1 MSLSVPVD
9 VLTLRRRLWLYRL
22 LSLVL
27 ALSLGALLVAVRL
40 AMVGL
45 GDPEVEVFD
54 VPARFEALSQA
65 HPDSADLSQTYFT
78 EDTASVHM
86 HVMGRGQACPLH
98 IHRQSHEATIIVT
111 GQAEVRQVWGNGDG
125 LAQRVGV
132 HGPGEL
138 IASPPFTGHAW
149 FNRDTDRML
158 GNLVFAWPPF
168 NGNFYVDG
176 EDARMRTGTAPFVH
190 VPATLLPSLR
200 EDVREERLPALNGR
214 MSSVLLAKGVHSLVA
229 TREAPVVVYVAQGEG
244 ALEAPE
250 ARPVKPG
257 QLWVLRRD
265 AKLRA
270 AEGRPL
276 ALYVFRPGA

>member
-1 MSLSVPVD
+1 MSVSVPAD
-9 VLTLRRRLWLYRL
+9 LLTLRRRLWLYRL

-27 ALSLGALLVAVRL
+27 ALALAVLLVAVRL

-54 VPARFEALSQA
+54 VPARFEALA
-65 HPDSADLSQTYFT
+65 RENPDSADISQTYFT

-86 HVMGRGQACPLH
+86 HVMGRGQTCPLH
-98 IHRQSHEATIIVT
+98 IHRRTHEATIIVT
-111 GQAEVRQVWGNGDG
+111 GQAEVRQSWGDGDG
-125 LAQRVGV
+125 LAHRMGV

-149 FNRDTDRML
+149 FNRATDRML

-168 NGNFYVDG
+168 DGNLYVEG
-176 EDARMRTGTAPFVH
+176 EDARMTKGTAPFVH
-190 VPATLLPSLR
+190 VPAAALASFR
-200 EDVREERLPALNGR
+200 EDVREQKLPALDGR
-214 MSSVLLAKGVHSLVA
+214 MSSVLLAKGTHALVA
-229 TREAPVVVYVAQGEG
+229 TREAPVVVYVAEGEG
-244 ALEAPE
+244 AIEAPDE
-250 ARPVKPG
+250 RPVKPG

>member
-9 VLTLRRRLWLYRL
+9 LLALRRRLWLYRL

-54 VPARFEALSQA
+54 VPARFEALA
-65 HPDSADLSQTYFT
+65 RDNPDSSDVSQTYFT

-98 IHRQSHEATIIVT
+98 IHRRSHEATIIVT
-111 GQAEVRQVWGNGDG
+111 GQAEVRQVWGDGEG
-125 LAQRVGV
+125 LAHRVGV

-149 FNRDTDRML
+149 FNRAPDRML
-158 GNLVFAWPPF
+158 GNLVFSWPPF
-168 NGNFYVDG
+168 DGNLYVDG

-190 VPATLLPSLR
+190 VPAAVLPSLR
-200 EDVREERLPALNGR
+200 EGVREERLPALDGR
-214 MSSVLLAKGVHSLVA
+214 MSSVLLASGVHALAAS
-229 TREAPVVVYVAQGEG
+229 RKAPVVVYVAEGEG
-244 ALEAPE
+244 AIEAPD

-265 AKLRA
+265 ATLRA
-270 AEGRPL
+270 EPGHPL